1 MTAVITPT
9 ARKSINPSARVV
21 AGVPVRG
28 PVKHKAS
35 DCLPVYGVGDGVL
48 TFRHG
53 LRARERSAIDR
64 ALAIVGR
71 TLRGPGEVFTS
82 PAAVSCFLR
91 LHLAGEQHERFAV
104 LFLDAQHRVI
114 ACEFMFTG
122 TLTQT
127 SVHPREVVLA
137 ALRHGASSVVLAH
150 NHPSG
155 NITPSR
161 SDEALTATL
170 RTVLALI
177 DVRVLDHIIVAG
189 ERTQSMAELGLM

>member
-1 MTAVITPT
+1 MTATATTTKAASTPRR
-9 ARKSINPSARVV
+9 AV
-21 AGVPVRG
+21 ASPAIRG
-28 PVKHKAS
+28 TGRHKAS

-53 LRARERSAIDR
+53 LRARERSAIDK

-104 LFLDAQHRVI
+104 LFLDSQHRVI

-137 ALRHGASSVVLAH
+137 ALRHGAASVVLAH

-155 NITPSR
+155 TATPSR
-161 SDEALTATL
+161 SDEALTTTL
-170 RTVLALI
+170 RNALALI
-177 DVRVLDHIIVAG
+177 DVRVLDHFIVAG
-189 ERTQSMAELGLM
+189 ETTLSMAELGLM